1 MSSLVIKAVA
11 RLPSRAFATAGGG
24 GGGSLVRDVMTT
36 KVDLAYPKESV
47 QAAAQKMK
55 ADDTGFLPVAS
66 EDGSRLIGMLTDRD
80 LAVRVV
86 AEGKNPA
93 SCVVQEAMTRDIKY
107 CFEDETLDHVAQ
119 KMAQQQ
125 IRRLPVMNREKRLVG
140 VISIGDLAVA
150 GAQAGQ
156 ALAGVSKHGGQHNQ
170 SRMA

>member
-1 MSSLVIKAVA
+1 M
-11 RLPSRAFATAGGG
+11 
-24 GGGSLVRDVMTT
+24 RDVMST

-80 LAVRVV
+80 LAIRVV
-86 AEGKNPA
+86 AAGKNPA
-93 SCVVQEAMTRDIKY
+93 SCMVQEAMTRDIKY

-119 KMAQQQ
+119 NMAIQQ
-125 IRRLPVMNREKRLVG
+125 IRRLPVMNRDKRLVG
-140 VISIGDLAVA
+140 VISIGDLAAVA
-150 GAQAGQ
+150 GAQAGE